1 MNYCKVSIFVAIGLV
16 IWSCEL
22 ETRRNL
28 ISNLIKIIDFKSYL
42 PHTIELGL
50 GTSSIASGTGV
61 KPYKR
66 LAARLDW
73 SSDNFGPTFINTLAN
88 RDSFIIFHFRNPTSI
103 SWPTPIQW
111 PEFARTSFFFISQSV
126 QRNRKIPKAKL

>member
-16 IWSCEL
+16 VWLCEL

-28 ISNLIKIIDFKSYL
+28 MSNLIKIIDFKSYL
-42 PHTIELGL
+42 PHTIELDL
-50 GTSSIASGTGV
+50 GTSSIAFGIWV

-73 SSDNFGPTFINTLAN
+73 GSDDFGPTFINTLAN
-88 RDSFIIFHFRNPTSI
+88 RDSFIII
-103 SWPTPIQW
+103 SFQKP
-111 PEFARTSFFFISQSV
+111 
-126 QRNRKIPKAKL
+126 